1 MLCDGFVSLRL
12 LNMGV
17 KKIVCWLFW
26 AVFCVY
32 LTLFWAAFFLW
43 GLEKQSFLGAI
54 F

>member
-1 MLCDGFVSLRL
+1 MLYGGFVSLLL

-17 KKIVCWLFW
+17 KKIVCWVFLGG
-26 AVFCVY
+26 FCVY

-43 GLEKQSFLGAI
+43 GLDKQSFLGVI